1 MPRPRLAGF
10 TARRSRP
17 SSRIAPPL
25 GSTKPAIICSVV
37 VLPQPEGPSRETNS
51 PFSTPSVR
59 PSTAAW
65 VPKRLLS
72 PSSDRNA
79 ISSSDGGRSP
89 LHLAVPA
96 LGPVLALGVDDVPV
110 GRDDQLGALA
120 DRGHAQLGHVDVDLG
135 VDRAV
140 AHLLGED
147 GLDRLG

>member
-37 VLPQPEGPSRETNS
+37 VLPQPDGPNRETNS

-59 PSTAAW
+59 PSTAVC

-72 PSSDRNA
+72 PSRDRNA
-79 ISSSDGGRSP
+79 KCLT
-89 LHLAVPA
+89 LHLAIPA
-96 LGPVLALGVDDVPV
+96 LGPVLALRIDDVPI
-110 GRDDQLGALA
+110 GRNDQLGALA
-120 DRGHAQLGHVDVDLG
+120 DRGHAQLRHVDVDLG
-135 VDRAV
+135 VDRTV
-140 AHLLGED
+140 AHLLEIG
-147 GLDRLG
+147 